1 LEIRPYLIFKGECQ
15 DAIKLYERAF
25 DTKITDVMRF
35 SDMPESSDNTMSIPD
50 DKKDWIVMSKLPMG
64 DSFIRLSDTIGELK
78 DAVSER
84 VTIAVEMEVDMIKKS
99 FNVLAEEGDI
109 GIPLQKSFFS
119 PLFGVVHDKY
129 GVMWTFVGQE

>member
-1 LEIRPYLIFKGECQ
+1 MEIRPYLIFKGECQ
-15 DAIKLYERAF
+15 DAIKLYERTF
-25 DTKITDVMRF
+25 DSKITDVMRF
-35 SDMPESSDNTMSIPD
+35 SDMPESSDDTMSIPD
-50 DKKDWIVMSKLPMG
+50 DKNDWIVMSKLSMG

-84 VTIAVEMEVDMIKKS
+84 VTIVVEMEVDLIKKS
-99 FNVLAEEGDI
+99 FNVLAEEGNI

-129 GVMWTFVGQE
+129 GVMWTFVGQ

>member
-1 LEIRPYLIFKGECQ
+1 MEIRPYLIFKGECQ

-25 DTKITDVMRF
+25 DSKITDVMRF

-50 DKKDWIVMSKLPMG
+50 DKNDWIVMSKLSMG

-84 VTIAVEMEVDMIKKS
+84 VTIVVEMEVDLIKKS
-99 FNVLAEEGDI
+99 FNVLAEEGNI

-129 GVMWTFVGQE
+129 GVMWTFVGQ

>member
-15 DAIKLYERAF
+15 DAIKLYERTF
-25 DTKITDVMRF
+25 DSKITDVMRF
-35 SDMPESSDNTMSIPD
+35 SDMPESSDDTMSIPD
-50 DKKDWIVMSKLPMG
+50 DKNDWIVMSKLSMG

-84 VTIAVEMEVDMIKKS
+84 VTIVVEMEVDLIKKS
-99 FNVLAEEGDI
+99 FNVLAEEGNI

-129 GVMWTFVGQE
+129 GVMWTFVGQ